1 MIRILIVDDEP
12 SVREGLAEWFAK
24 EGWEIETAAEADE
37 ALRKLGAHSGQ
48 DAGSTA
54 AGGSGAAATFY
65 FDIALLDI
73 RLPGMDG
80 LELHRRIRERA
91 PHLTVIF
98 MTAYA
103 SVDTAVRAMKEGAY
117 DYIVKPF
124 EPDEFTEL
132 IRQALKDKLLVAAP
146 PDTGDGIVAES
157 RAMREIIPFIETIA
171 GSDAPVILTGESG
184 TGKELL
190 ARRIHDLGRRRFFP
204 FVPVNCGAVSPTLLE
219 SELFGHEKGA
229 FTGAQFRR
237 KGRIELAAG
246 GTLFLD
252 EIGEIPAA
260 MQIALLRVLETREI
274 VRLGGEHTTAVDF
287 RVLAATHRNLADDV
301 RAGRFREDL
310 FYRLNVLSIQIP
322 PLRERPD
329 DILPLAARFL
339 AAVSAREEKA
349 IQGFT
354 DEASARLRAHTWP
367 GNVRELRNVVERAA
381 LLCGAPRI
389 GPDVLGIAPSPSGS
403 APGPEAA
410 GTERLD
416 DLERTHIRAVL
427 EETEGNISRAAAK
440 LGIDRTTLYRKIRR
454 YGLPVTRVSRF
465 GAEREPNG

>member
-12 SVREGLAEWFAK
+12 SVREGLAEWFRK

-37 ALRKLGAHSGQ
+37 ALRKLGAHSGREF
-48 DAGSTA
+48 A
-54 AGGSGAAATFY
+54 AGGAASAGAVRESSSC

-91 PHLTVIF
+91 PNLTVIF

-124 EPDEFTEL
+124 EPGEFTEL
-132 IRQALKDKLLVAAP
+132 IRQALKDRMLVTEAP
-146 PDTGDGIVAES
+146 VTEDGIVAES
-157 RAMREIIPFIETIA
+157 RAMREIIPFVETIA

-190 ARRIHDLGRRRFFP
+190 ARRIHNLGRRRFFP
-204 FVPVNCGAVSPTLLE
+204 FVPVNCGAVAPTLLE

-252 EIGEIPAA
+252 EIGEIPPA

-274 VRLGGEHTTAVDF
+274 VRLGGEHATAVDF

-310 FYRLNVLSIQIP
+310 YYRLNVLSIHIP
-322 PLRERPD
+322 PLRERPE
-329 DILPLAARFL
+329 DILPLAIRFL
-339 AAVSAREEKA
+339 AAVAEREGRT
-349 IQGFT
+349 IQGFS
-354 DEASARLRAHTWP
+354 DEAIERLKSHEWP
-367 GNVRELRNVVERAA
+367 GNVRELRNAVERAA
-381 LLCGAPRI
+381 LLCRGARV
-389 GPDVLGIAPSPSGS
+389 GAGNLGILAPSGHD
-403 APGPEAA
+403 EAS
-410 GTERLD
+410 TERLD
-416 DLERTHIRAVL
+416 DIERAHIRAVI
-427 EETEGNISRAAAK
+427 EEAEGNISRAAAR